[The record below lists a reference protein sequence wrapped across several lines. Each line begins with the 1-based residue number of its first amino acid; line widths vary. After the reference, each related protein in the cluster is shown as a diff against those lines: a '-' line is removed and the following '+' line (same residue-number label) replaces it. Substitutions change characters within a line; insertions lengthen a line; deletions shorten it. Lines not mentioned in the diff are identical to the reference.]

1 MRGVSSHGKP
11 TRILNNDHSMAFKV
25 HKFEIDMEKD
35 QEKLEQF
42 LNRLKGEVVSIIP
55 NVARTSLA
63 QIYGSV
69 RKVDFLLVVEKVP
82 R

>member
-1 MRGVSSHGKP
+1 METNPYPQQDSH
-11 TRILNNDHSMAFKV
+11 MAYKV
-25 HKFEIDMEKD
+25 HKFEIHMEKD

-42 LNRLKGEVVSIIP
+42 LNHLKGEVVTIIP

-63 QIYGSV
+63 QIFGAT